1 MASVFEGIRTRTKLF
16 RIKQAPSQVPL
27 SFFCIK
33 ILGKGL
39 TDVFRRCKPSSK
51 VRRKYLV
58 MKKLKNQEPKQS
70 RYSPLS
76 KVRFMF

>member
-1 MASVFEGIRTRTKLF
+1 MFLKELEQGPSYLESNKHQARCHCRFSVLKYLE
-16 RIKQAPSQVPL
+16 
-27 SFFCIK
+27 
-33 ILGKGL
+33 KGL